1 MYRKEAPPLGW
12 KVRLLN
18 RTIWDIGEFIFVED
32 RPETADAIMVVGGS
46 YPELTETAADLW
58 KKNFAARIFI
68 GGGFS
73 IKTGK
78 FPGPLSKRDMYQRNY
93 ETEYDFYKDVLLL
106 NGVDGSAI
114 LGENRST
121 FTREN
126 AVFAR
131 QVADENRL
139 GLRKALLVCK
149 AFHARR
155 SLMFYQAAFPETDFL
170 VIPCAVHGIT
180 KRNWFQ
186 TEYGVQRVL
195 GELGRCGSQFDT
207 ADINRFLR

>member
-46 YPELTETAADLW
+46 YPELAETAADLW

-78 FPGPLSKRDMYQRNY
+78 FPGPLSKRDMYQRIMRPN
-93 ETEYDFYKDVLLL
+93 T
-106 NGVDGSAI
+106 I
-114 LGENRST
+114 
-121 FTREN
+121 FTRMCAFE
-126 AVFAR
+126 R
-131 QVADENRL
+131 R
-139 GLRKALLVCK
+139 GWLR
-149 AFHARR
+149 
-155 SLMFYQAAFPETDFL
+155 DF
-170 VIPCAVHGIT
+170 
-180 KRNWFQ
+180 R
-186 TEYGVQRVL
+186 
-195 GELGRCGSQFDT
+195 
-207 ADINRFLR
+207 